1 MGERERAETPRER
14 MRRGVAAGLP
24 GEDDRLADLGR
35 DARREPRGDAT
46 GDPSGDPGG
55 DARGDESSD
64 PSVAR
69 EAVLPSP
76 SALLSLNLPNKLTLA
91 RLLLAPVFALL
102 LLAPSHAAHVFS
114 LGLYAALA
122 LTDAYDGWL
131 ARRTGIVTS
140 FGKFMDP
147 LADKVLI
154 SLALIVFLSKGLPF
168 VPAHLV
174 LLIVG
179 REFLVT
185 GLRSL
190 LGYRGVVILPS
201 LLAKLK
207 TVTQNVFV
215 LAAILTIVLR
225 ERTGAPIGLGD
236 ANPYLLGFLWMTT
249 VLTLL
254 SGFLYFAGNREA
266 IRKIVR

>member
-1 MGERERAETPRER
+1 MAEQKRAENERSAAPERAEERAQSPVRE
-14 MRRGVAAGLP
+14 V
-24 GEDDRLADLGR
+24 
-35 DARREPRGDAT
+35 
-46 GDPSGDPGG
+46 S
-55 DARGDESSD
+55 
-64 PSVAR
+64 
-69 EAVLPSP
+69 
-76 SALLSLNLPNKLTLA
+76 LLSLNLPNRLTLS

-102 LLAPSHAAHVFS
+102 LVVPSPAAHVAS
-114 LGLYAALA
+114 LAVYAVLA

-168 VPAHLV
+168 VPAYLV

-190 LGYRGVVILPS
+190 LGFRGVVILPS
-201 LLAKLK
+201 FLAKLK
-207 TVTQNVFV
+207 TVTQNAFV
-215 LAAILTIVLR
+215 LATIVAIVVR
-225 ERTGAPIGLGD
+225 ERKGAPVGEGA
-236 ANPYLLGFLWMTT
+236 ANPYLVAFLWVTT
-249 VLTLL
+249 GLTLL